1 MLAFDNIIMTTA
13 YLSNIY
19 SQLSYFFQAM
29 FTHSTSKAD
38 VPRSLCSVTQQ
49 LKVLFRL
56 FVPAQVVGHVP
67 LLGETRTTVC
77 ESSCEL
83 DD

>member
-1 MLAFDNIIMTTA
+1 MTTA
-13 YLSNIY
+13 YSPNTY
-19 SQLSYFFQAM
+19 SELNTYFQAK
-29 FTHSTSKAD
+29 FTHLMSKAD
-38 VPRSLCSVTQQ
+38 VPLCSVTQH

-67 LLGETRTTVC
+67 LLGETRATVC
-77 ESSCEL
+77 ESLCEL